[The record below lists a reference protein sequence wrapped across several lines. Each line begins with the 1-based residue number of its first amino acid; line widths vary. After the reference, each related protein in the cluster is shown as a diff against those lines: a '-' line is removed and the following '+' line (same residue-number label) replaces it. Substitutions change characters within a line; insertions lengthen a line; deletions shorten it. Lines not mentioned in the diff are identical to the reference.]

1 MEKGVVSPLSVPP
14 GTTNR
19 FAQPRPGIE
28 ARIWPASSSDHAEL
42 NACARKRAVVLLHT
56 KRRYSVGRTA
66 AYCSDAFPDGVAE
79 RDDAGAK
86 SIASSRR
93 LPVVDRLK
101 VVSLVG

>member
-1 MEKGVVSPLSVPP
+1 MDKRLIRPISVPQD
-14 GTTNR
+14 TTNR
-19 FAQPRPGIE
+19 VAQPRPGIE
-28 ARIWPASSSDHAEL
+28 ARSRTESSSDHAEL
-42 NACARKRAVVLLHT
+42 NACARKRTVVLLDT
-56 KRRYSVGRTA
+56 KPRYSVGRTA